1 MPLALWPHPA
11 LGDGRRL
18 RDMRREADSKSQMQK
33 SLSDTERAI
42 TLLEQGPDE
51 YFPASSTMPIRKPRA
66 VADGTRSV
74 ARRTAPPKRRARASK
89 DIETVAEVFYRDLV
103 WNLRNG
109 VIAVTRDGRIAVMN
123 EVAYRILGL
132 TPQPTDIGQP
142 FPHVLRERQD
152 VIRILAGAFELSHLP
167 NRAELR
173 LRSTG
178 KVIGYTLSQVR
189 DRRDRI
195 TGATLFFKDLTRV
208 EQLEERER
216 LRDRLAALGEM
227 AAAIAHEVK
236 NPLAGIEVM
245 AGILKRQLPE
255 MEDAQSILRDI
266 IKEAKMANAIVLEVL
281 DFVRPIRLQVERV
294 SLADVVRDAIS
305 IAESHVQRGGV
316 EIGVDLPEDLAPIL
330 GDPHQLRQLF
340 TNLLTNA
347 FEAMNGTGQVRISA
361 HVLPAEEEFTVGA
374 DPHNLPMVQIEVV
387 DNGPGVPADVMDKI
401 FSPFFTTKPQ
411 GSGLGLAIVRKIVDA
426 HDGRIDVSARAERGT
441 RFRVTLPLGGGQ
453 ELFAK

>member
-1 MPLALWPHPA
+1 M
-11 LGDGRRL
+11 
-18 RDMRREADSKSQMQK
+18 
-33 SLSDTERAI
+33 
-42 TLLEQGPDE
+42 
-51 YFPASSTMPIRKPRA
+51 FTMPIRKSSA
-66 VADGTRSV
+66 A
-74 ARRTAPPKRRARASK
+74 ARRSRQDGGSGTAPLPPHTDDSPVQTDA
-89 DIETVAEVFYRDLV
+89 FYRDLV

-109 VIAVTRDGRIAVMN
+109 VLAVTRDGRVAVMN

-132 TPQPTDIGQP
+132 SPRTTDIGLP
-142 FPHVLRERQD
+142 FTQVLKERPD
-152 VIRILAGAFELSHLP
+152 VARIVAGAFELSHLP

-173 LRSTG
+173 LKSTG

-189 DRRDRI
+189 DPGGEI

-216 LRDRLAALGEM
+216 LRDRLAALGEL

-245 AGILKRQLPE
+245 AGLLKRRLPDSQ
-255 MEDAQSILRDI
+255 DAQSILRDI

-294 SLADVVRDAIS
+294 SLADVIGDAVS
-305 IAESHVQRGGV
+305 MAESHVRRGAV
-316 EIGVDLPEDLAPIL
+316 RVDVQLPEELPRIQ

-347 FEAMNGTGQVRISA
+347 FEAMSGSGAIRISA
-361 HVLPAEEEFTVGA
+361 QQLSQEEEATAGSES
-374 DPHNLPMVQIEVV
+374 HELPSIQIEVS
-387 DNGPGVPADVMDKI
+387 DNGPGVPADVIDRI

-426 HDGRIDVSARAERGT
+426 HDGSIDVTAPAEGGT
-441 RFRVTLPLGGGQ
+441 RFRVTLPVTGSH
-453 ELFAK
+453 ELFG

>member
-1 MPLALWPHPA
+1 MEKRLADDNRSITIRTPETPAGPGDHSAMPV
-11 LGDGRRL
+11 
-18 RDMRREADSKSQMQK
+18 
-33 SLSDTERAI
+33 
-42 TLLEQGPDE
+42 
-51 YFPASSTMPIRKPRA
+51 RKPRA
-66 VADGTRSV
+66 AGARTSPGRPRKTASHDSVRQTASDSAFSV
-74 ARRTAPPKRRARASK
+74 AS
-89 DIETVAEVFYRDLV
+89 ETFYRDLV

-109 VIAVTRDGRIAVMN
+109 VLAVTRDARIAVMN

-132 TPQPTDIGQP
+132 KPRTTDIGLP
-142 FPHVLRERQD
+142 LVEVLKDRPD
-152 VIRILAGAFELSHLP
+152 VARIFSGAFELSHLP

-173 LRSTG
+173 LKSTG

-189 DRRDRI
+189 DDEGGV

-245 AGILKRQLPE
+245 AGVLRRQLTDSP
-255 MEDAQSILRDI
+255 DAQSILRDI

-294 SLADVVRDAIS
+294 ALADVFRDAITM
-305 IAESHVQRGGV
+305 AESHVRRGDV
-316 EIGVDLPEDLAPIL
+316 QVSVALPEELPPIQ

-347 FEAMNGTGQVRISA
+347 FEALGGGGTVALTASL
-361 HVLPAEEEFTVGA
+361 LPAEDETTAGVE
-374 DPHNLPMVQIEVV
+374 PHAAPMILVEVN
-387 DNGPGVPADVMDKI
+387 DNGPGMPAEVMERA
-401 FSPFFTTKPQ
+401 FSPFFTTKPK

-426 HDGRIDVSARAERGT
+426 HDGRIDVSAEPTTGGT
-441 RFRVTLPLGGGQ
+441 RFRVTLPISGSH
-453 ELFAK
+453 ELFR